1 VLIQKIVTIAEQNL
15 DRRRSWPDAPAVY
28 AQALRVGATSI
39 ETPQDKPYGD
49 RAAGVKDAWG
59 NSWFIATHLGR

>member
-1 VLIQKIVTIAEQNL
+1 
-15 DRRRSWPDAPAVY
+15 VY